1 MGKKKVMVAMSGGVD
16 SSVTAALLLEE
27 GYDVA
32 GVTLKLWP
40 GMSENA
46 IRDAGRVAETLGI
59 PHHVLD
65 LCAEFRKEV
74 IEYFTGEYMRGRTPN
89 PCIICNRHIKF
100 GALLEYALSKDMDLL
115 STGHYAT
122 VCFNEE
128 TGRYIIKKAKFPEKD
143 QTYVLYRL
151 TQPQLARILLPLGEY
166 SKNEIRQIA
175 GKIGLVVASK
185 AESQEICFI
194 PDNNYSGYIQKNV
207 DGQIEPG
214 NFIDTKGNV
223 IGRHKGIINY
233 TTGQRKGLGV
243 AFGKPMYVVGID
255 ADRNNVVLG
264 DETEVY
270 SESLV
275 ASDVNFISISSLEEE
290 KRVKA
295 KIRYSAKEA
304 DATIIPYGQEDVK
317 VVFDSPQR
325 AITPGQSVVF
335 YDGNVVVGGG
345 IIKSSSAPF

>member
-65 LCAEFRKEV
+65 LSAEFRKKV
-74 IEYFTGEYMRGRTPN
+74 IEYFTGEYMCGRTPN

-100 GALLEYALSKDMDLL
+100 GALLEYALSKGMDLMA
-115 STGHYAT
+115 TGHYAT
-122 VCFNEE
+122 VCFDEE

-214 NFIDTKGNV
+214 NFIDTKGNI

-233 TTGQRKGLGV
+233 TIGQRKGLGI

-270 SESLV
+270 SESLI
-275 ASDVNFISISSLEEE
+275 ASDVNFISISSLEGE

-304 DATIIPYGQEDVK
+304 DATIIPYGQEEVK

>member
-65 LCAEFRKEV
+65 LSAEFRKKV
-74 IEYFTGEYMRGRTPN
+74 IEYFTGEYMCGRTPN

-100 GALLEYALSKDMDLL
+100 GALLEYALSKGMDLMA
-115 STGHYAT
+115 TGHYAT
-122 VCFNEE
+122 VCFDEE

-214 NFIDTKGNV
+214 NFIDTKGNI

-233 TTGQRKGLGV
+233 TIGQRKGLGI

-270 SESLV
+270 SESLI
-275 ASDVNFISISSLEEE
+275 ASDVNFISISSLEGE
-290 KRVKA
+290 K
-295 KIRYSAKEA
+295 
-304 DATIIPYGQEDVK
+304 G
-317 VVFDSPQR
+317 
-325 AITPGQSVVF
+325 
-335 YDGNVVVGGG
+335 
-345 IIKSSSAPF
+345 